1 MRALIVDDHPVAR
14 RGLATLLR
22 DAVDVEAIDEADSA
36 RRAVELAREHRPDLV
51 LTDMHMPGSGPAREL
66 CAQLRALLPAT
77 AIVVVTAFDRPGEVR
92 DCLEAGATACLLKD
106 TSESDM
112 VAALRSVVAG
122 RVVIDPRVA
131 QQMAVGLAGGG
142 SGARAVRLTA
152 REREVLGCLAEGR
165 SNRQIAEQLII
176 TEATVKGYVS
186 SLLEKLGASSR
197 LEAIVRAG
205 RDGLL

>member
-22 DAVDVEAIDEADSA
+22 DAVDVDAIDEADSS
-36 RRAVELAREHRPDLV
+36 RRAVELAREHRPALV
-51 LTDMHMPGSGPAREL
+51 LTDMHMPDSGPAREL

-142 SGARAVRLTA
+142 APGAVRLTP

-197 LEAIVRAG
+197 LEAVVRAG
-205 RDGLL
+205 REGLL